1 MLRYISPDDLKGLF
15 HNFFMMLL
23 VLEQN
28 NLNVII
34 NWYYERNDKDMLETA
49 NTISEV
55 LRKSINL
62 YPVESEIINI
72 AKNPA

>member
-34 NWYYERNDKDMLETA
+34 NWYYERDDKDIMESTKI
-49 NTISEV
+49 ISEV
-55 LRKSINL
+55 LRITINL
-62 YPVESEIINI
+62 YPVEAGIINI